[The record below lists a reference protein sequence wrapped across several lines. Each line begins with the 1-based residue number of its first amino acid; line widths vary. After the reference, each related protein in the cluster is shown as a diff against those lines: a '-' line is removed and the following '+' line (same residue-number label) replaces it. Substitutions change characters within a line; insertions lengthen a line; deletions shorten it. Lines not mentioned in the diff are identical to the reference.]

1 MKQMPSLW
9 YLAPMVL
16 LGAVA
21 WGGLAKCAFG
31 ETIRHDMGGSVAQR
45 LEQMQTMSSVRIVGA
60 CYSSCTMLLGV
71 PDACVTPSARL
82 GFHGPSTRSGLP
94 LLRSE
99 WDRVSRIMAEQ
110 YPPKIRMWFLASG
123 RLLSAQHM
131 RVFHGSELINMGVKE
146 CRG

>member
-1 MKQMPSLW
+1 MSRMLGT
-9 YLAPMVL
+9 VL
-16 LGAVA
+16 ILTGVLFVA
-21 WGGLAKCAFG
+21 GITSCARG
-31 ETIRHDMGGSVAQR
+31 ETVTHDTGGSVAAR
-45 LEQMQTMSSVRIVGA
+45 LDQMRSMSSVRIVGA
-60 CYSSCTMLLGV
+60 CYSSCTLLLGV

-110 YPPKIRMWFLASG
+110 YPPKIRLWFLASG

-131 RVFHGSELINMGVKE
+131 RVFHGSELISMGVKE